1 MASVVCQL
9 KVSTLQD
16 KTIERLVYCPLVIL
30 IYDSNMEYM
39 SNKIKNGSYASP
51 TSSPPTPPSPL
62 PISTGPGNQRYFFTP
77 SPSPSPPFSPP
88 SPCHNSA
95 ERLPFLRH
103 DDNGLQKHVSSRVA
117 ASVFSLDR
125 QEPGKMDSQ
134 PSCLKDLL
142 EWFVER
148 CCNCC
153 STPV

>member
-1 MASVVCQL
+1 
-9 KVSTLQD
+9 
-16 KTIERLVYCPLVIL
+16 
-30 IYDSNMEYM
+30 MEYM
-39 SNKIKNGSYASP
+39 ISNKIKNGSYASP

-88 SPCHNSA
+88 SSCHNSA

-103 DDNGLQKHVSSRVA
+103 EGDELQKLPDSSRVA
-117 ASVFSLDR
+117 ASVFSLDH
-125 QEPGKMDSQ
+125 QEPDKMDSQ

-153 STPV
+153 STLV